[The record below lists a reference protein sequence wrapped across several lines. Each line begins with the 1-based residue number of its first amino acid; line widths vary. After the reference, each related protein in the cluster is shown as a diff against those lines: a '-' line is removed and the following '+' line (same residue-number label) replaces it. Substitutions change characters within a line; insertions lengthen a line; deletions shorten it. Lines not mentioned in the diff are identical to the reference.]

1 MRSIPYSRI
10 ERGIAAIAGIDPSNL
25 LSHEKVMISEYVNDA
40 TKYVWDYYPWP
51 ESTITEIRY
60 FRPEWDEAEDYVIG
74 DEVFYKG
81 RYWRIWGDE
90 TSEGTKW
97 EEQQEDYEEQNGRWS
112 EGKNPRDEFL
122 WHEIGDYDLNEEW
135 REDGVYYVGAK
146 IRYEEKTY
154 LCIKQLNGTTPSG
167 LKGVNYSVDEI
178 TPLNGTYF
186 MEIETKFERAIN
198 YEQAGKDVIGTMI
211 SAHTEDPRYEETEP
225 LNWVEGADG
234 IYVQTPETV
243 NFIWMRY
250 RKEAP
255 EYSENTP
262 DNPVLNFLAPAIKAY
277 AYRSFLVADGQHEKA
292 QLQDLQALDLLVR
305 EVDKL
310 NHQQDRGQA
319 GTIYSEPY
327 RRITVKG
334 NVYTEPTDEKIA
346 TLYHRGVDVDIA
358 FDLKKKVEFSV
369 FRLKTGTSTSEFKL
383 FTIHAN
389 IRGQIGSEK
398 LTLVERNIS
407 QSFSFGA
414 GSSGFRIHNKNV
426 STGFTFKLVAGTA
439 TWTSDLLWENADVLW
454 DSPDQQDTFT
464 AKVHNRNAS
473 SSFGF
478 GLSAGSAGYESTLQW
493 QNADVDW
500 GNAGGTLHE
509 GLTSSE
515 IDFSTNQITFT
526 KIQSLWSTNTSR
538 WQVSILNWGG

>member
-10 ERGIAAIAGIDPSNL
+10 ERGIAAIAGIDPNNL

-51 ESTITEIRY
+51 ESTVTEIRY
-60 FRPEWDEAEDYVIG
+60 FKPEYDEGQDYKIG

-81 RYWRIWGDE
+81 RYWRKWGDN
-90 TSEGTKW
+90 SEGDW
-97 EEQQEDYEEQNGRWS
+97 EQQQDYFEFLNSRWS
-112 EGKNPRDEFL
+112 QDENPRDEFV
-122 WHEIGDYDLNEEW
+122 WHEIGDFDVNEEW
-135 REDGVYYVGAK
+135 REDGIYYVGAK
-146 IRYEEKTY
+146 IEYEGKTY
-154 LCIKQLNGTTPSG
+154 LCIRQLDYSTDSN
-167 LKGVNYSVDEI
+167 LRGVNYLVDGL
-178 TPLNGTYF
+178 TPLDAYYF
-186 MEIETKFERAIN
+186 MEIDTKFERVIE
-198 YEQAGKDVIGTMI
+198 YDQAGMNVIGTMI

-225 LNWVEGADG
+225 LNWVEGAEG

-327 RRITVKG
+327 RRVTVKG
-334 NVYTEPTDEKIA
+334 NVHTEPTDEKIA
-346 TLYHRGVDVDIA
+346 TLYHRGVDVDIT
-358 FDLKKKVEFSV
+358 FDLKKKVEFRI
-369 FRLKTGTSTSEFKL
+369 FKLKVGTSTSEFKF

-389 IRGQIGSEK
+389 IEGQIEGK
-398 LTLVERNIS
+398 QYDAVFRNASTSI
-407 QSFSFGA
+407 SFGA
-414 GSSGFRIHNKNV
+414 GSSAFRIHNKNV
-426 STGFTFKLVAGTA
+426 STGLTFEVVVGTA

-464 AKVHNRNAS
+464 AQVHNRNAS

-478 GLSAGSAGYESTLQW
+478 RLSAGSAGYESTLQW

-509 GLTSSE
+509 GLTSPQ
-515 IDFSTNQITFT
+515 INFSTNQITFT
-526 KIQSLWSTNTSR
+526 KSQSLWSTNTSH
-538 WQVSILNWGG
+538 WQVTSLNWGG

>member
-1 MRSIPYSRI
+1 VRSIPYSRI

-25 LSHEKVMISEYVNDA
+25 LDHEKVMISEYVNDA
-40 TKYVWDYYPWP
+40 SKYVWDYYPWP
-51 ESTITEIRY
+51 EATVTEIRY
-60 FRPEWDEAEDYVIG
+60 FRPEYDESVDYVIG

-81 RYWRIWGDE
+81 RYWRKWANN
-90 TSEGTKW
+90 EGEESDW
-97 EEQQEDYEEQNGRWS
+97 QEQQENYEDQNGRWS
-112 EGKNPRDEFL
+112 EGQNPRDEFI
-122 WHEIGDYDLNEEW
+122 WHEIGDFDLNEEW

-146 IRYEEKTY
+146 IEYEEKTY

-167 LKGVNYSVDEI
+167 LRGVNYSVDEI
-178 TPLNGTYF
+178 TPKDGTYF
-186 MEIETKFERAIN
+186 MEIETKFERVID
-198 YEQAGKDVIGTMI
+198 YEQAGKNVIGTMI
-211 SAHTEDPRYEETEP
+211 SAHTEDPRYEDTTP
-225 LNWVEGADG
+225 LNWVEGAEG
-234 IYVQTPETV
+234 IYVETPETV

-262 DNPVLNFLAPAIKAY
+262 ENPVLNFLAPAIKAY

-319 GTIYSEPY
+319 GTIFSEPY
-327 RRITVKG
+327 RRVTVKG

-426 STGFTFKLVAGTA
+426 STGITFKLVAGTA

-454 DSPDQQDTFT
+454 DSPDQQDTYT
-464 AKVHNRNAS
+464 AQVHNRNAS

-478 GLSAGSAGYESTLQW
+478 NLSAGSAGYESTLQW

-509 GLTSSE
+509 GLTSSQ
-515 IDFSTNQITFT
+515 FNLSTNQITFT

>member
-10 ERGIAAIAGIDPSNL
+10 ERGIAAIAGIDPNNL

-51 ESTITEIRY
+51 ESTVTEIRY
-60 FRPEWDEAEDYVIG
+60 FKPEYDEGQDYKIG

-81 RYWRIWGDE
+81 RYWRKWGDN
-90 TSEGTKW
+90 SEGDW
-97 EEQQEDYEEQNGRWS
+97 EQQQTYYEFLNSRWS
-112 EGKNPRDEFL
+112 QSENPRDEFV
-122 WHEIGDYDLNEEW
+122 WHEIGDFDVNEEW
-135 REDGVYYVGAK
+135 REDGIYYVGAK
-146 IRYEEKTY
+146 IEYEGKTY
-154 LCIKQLNGTTPSG
+154 LCIRQLDYSTDSN
-167 LKGVNYSVDEI
+167 LRGVNYLVDGL
-178 TPLNGTYF
+178 TPLDAYYF
-186 MEIETKFERAIN
+186 MEIDTKFERVIE
-198 YEQAGKDVIGTMI
+198 YDQAGMNVIGTMI

-225 LNWVEGADG
+225 LNWVEGAEG

-327 RRITVKG
+327 RRVTVKG
-334 NVYTEPTDEKIA
+334 NVHTEPTDEKIA
-346 TLYHRGVDVDIA
+346 TLFHRGVDVDIT
-358 FDLKKKVEFSV
+358 FDLKKKVEFRI
-369 FRLKTGTSTSEFKL
+369 FKLKVGTSTSEFKF

-389 IRGQIGSEK
+389 IEGQIEGK
-398 LTLVERNIS
+398 KYDAVFRNASTSI
-407 QSFSFGA
+407 SFGA
-414 GSSGFRIHNKNV
+414 GSSSFLIHNKNV
-426 STGFTFKLVAGTA
+426 STGLTFEVVVGTA

-464 AKVHNRNAS
+464 AQVHNRNAS

-478 GLSAGSAGYESTLQW
+478 RLSAGSAGYESTLQW

-509 GLTSSE
+509 GLTSPQ
-515 IDFSTNQITFT
+515 INFSTNQITFT
-526 KIQSLWSTNTSR
+526 KSQSLWATNTSH
-538 WQVSILNWGG
+538 WQVTSLNWGG

>member
-25 LSHEKVMISEYVNDA
+25 LDHEKVMISEYVNDA
-40 TKYVWDYYPWP
+40 SKYVWDYYPWP

-60 FRPEWDEAEDYVIG
+60 FKPEYDERQDYKIG

-81 RYWRIWGDE
+81 RYWRKWGDN
-90 TSEGTKW
+90 SEGDW
-97 EEQQEDYEEQNGRWS
+97 EQQQNYFEFINSRWS
-112 EGKNPRDEFL
+112 QSENPRDEFV
-122 WHEIGDYDLNEEW
+122 WHEIGDFDANEEW
-135 REDGVYYVGAK
+135 REDGIYYVGAK
-146 IRYEEKTY
+146 IEYQGKTY
-154 LCIKQLNGTTPSG
+154 LCISQLDYSTDSK
-167 LKGVNYSVDEI
+167 LRGVNYLVDGLS
-178 TPLNGTYF
+178 PLDARYF
-186 MEIETKFERAIN
+186 MEIDTKFERVIE
-198 YEQAGKDVIGTMI
+198 YDQAGVNVIGTMI
-211 SAHTEDPRYEETEP
+211 SAHTEDPRYEDTTP
-225 LNWVEGADG
+225 LNWVEGAEG
-234 IYVQTPETV
+234 IYVETPETV

-327 RRITVKG
+327 RRVTVKG
-334 NVYTEPTDEKIA
+334 NVHTEPTDEKIA
-346 TLYHRGVDVDIA
+346 TLYHRGVDVDIT
-358 FDLKKKVEFSV
+358 FDLKKKVEFEI
-369 FRLKTGTSTSEFKL
+369 FKLKTGTSTSEFKF

-389 IRGQIGSEK
+389 IEGQIEGK
-398 LTLVERNIS
+398 QYDAVYRNASTSI
-407 QSFSFGA
+407 SFGA
-414 GSSGFRIHNKNV
+414 GSSAFRIHNKNV
-426 STGFTFKLVAGTA
+426 STGLTFEVVVGTA

-464 AKVHNRNAS
+464 AQVHNRNAS

-478 GLSAGSAGYESTLQW
+478 RLSAGSAGYESTLQW

-526 KIQSLWSTNTSR
+526 KIQSLWSTNTSL
-538 WQVSILNWGG
+538 WQVTSLNWGG

>member
-10 ERGIAAIAGIDPSNL
+10 ERGIAAIAGIDPNNL

-60 FRPEWDEAEDYVIG
+60 FRPEWDEGGEYVVG

-81 RYWRIWGDE
+81 RYWRKWGEDTE
-90 TSEGTKW
+90 TERQW
-97 EEQQEDYEEQNGRWS
+97 QEQQENYEEQNGRWS

-122 WHEIGDYDLNEEW
+122 WHEIGDFDVNEEW

-146 IRYEEKTY
+146 IAYEGKTY
-154 LCIKQLNGTTPSG
+154 LCIKQLNGTTSSR
-167 LKGVNYSVDEI
+167 LTGVNYVSDEI

-186 MEIETKFERAIN
+186 MEIDTKFERVID
-198 YEQAGKDVIGTMI
+198 YEQAGMNVIGTMI

-225 LNWVEGADG
+225 LNWVEGAEG

-346 TLYHRGVDVDIA
+346 TIYHRGVDVDIA
-358 FDLKKKVEFSV
+358 FDLKKKVEFEI
-369 FRLKTGTSTSEFKL
+369 FTLKTGTSTSEFKF
-383 FTIHAN
+383 FTIYAN
-389 IRGQIGSEK
+389 IEGQIEGK
-398 LTLVERNIS
+398 QYDAVFRNASASI
-407 QSFSFGA
+407 SFGA
-414 GSSGFRIHNKNV
+414 GSSSFLIHNKNV
-426 STGFTFKLVAGTA
+426 STGLTFEMVVGTA

-464 AKVHNRNAS
+464 AQVHSRNAS

-478 GLSAGSAGYESTLQW
+478 NLSAGSAGYESSLRW
-493 QNADVDW
+493 EDADVDW

-509 GLTSSE
+509 GLTNSQ
-515 IDFSTNQITFT
+515 INFSTNQITFT
-526 KIQSLWSTNTSR
+526 KSQLLWDADTSQ
-538 WQVSILNWGG
+538 WQTKNINWEG

>member
-25 LSHEKVMISEYVNDA
+25 LDHEKVMISEYVNDA
-40 TKYVWDYYPWP
+40 SKYVWDYYPWP

-60 FRPEWDEAEDYVIG
+60 FKPEYDERQDYKIG

-81 RYWRIWGDE
+81 RYWRKWGDN
-90 TSEGTKW
+90 SEGDW
-97 EEQQEDYEEQNGRWS
+97 EQQQNYFEFINSRWS
-112 EGKNPRDEFL
+112 QSENPRDEFV
-122 WHEIGDYDLNEEW
+122 WHEIGDFDANEEW
-135 REDGVYYVGAK
+135 REDGIYYVGAK
-146 IRYEEKTY
+146 IEYQGKTY
-154 LCIKQLNGTTPSG
+154 LCISQLDYSTDSK
-167 LKGVNYSVDEI
+167 LRGVNCLVDGLS
-178 TPLNGTYF
+178 PLDARYF
-186 MEIETKFERAIN
+186 MEIDTKFERVIE
-198 YEQAGKDVIGTMI
+198 YDQAGVNVIGTMI
-211 SAHTEDPRYEETEP
+211 SAHTEDPRYEDTTP
-225 LNWVEGADG
+225 LNWVEGAEG
-234 IYVQTPETV
+234 IYVETPETV

-327 RRITVKG
+327 RRVTVKG
-334 NVYTEPTDEKIA
+334 NVHTEPTDEKIA
-346 TLYHRGVDVDIA
+346 TLYHRGVDVDIT
-358 FDLKKKVEFSV
+358 FDLKKKVEFEI
-369 FRLKTGTSTSEFKL
+369 FKLKTGTSTSEFKF

-389 IRGQIGSEK
+389 IEGQIEGK
-398 LTLVERNIS
+398 QYDAVYRNASTSI
-407 QSFSFGA
+407 SFGA
-414 GSSGFRIHNKNV
+414 GSSAFRIHNKNV
-426 STGFTFKLVAGTA
+426 STGLTFEVVVGTA

-464 AKVHNRNAS
+464 AQVHNRNAS

-478 GLSAGSAGYESTLQW
+478 RLSAGSAGYESTLQW

-526 KIQSLWSTNTSR
+526 KIQSLWSTNSSL
-538 WQVSILNWGG
+538 WQVTSLNWGG

>member
-1 MRSIPYSRI
+1 
-10 ERGIAAIAGIDPSNL
+10 
-25 LSHEKVMISEYVNDA
+25 MISEYVNDA
-40 TKYVWDYYPWP
+40 SKYVWDYYPWP

-60 FRPEWDEAEDYVIG
+60 FKPEYDERQDYKIG

-81 RYWRIWGDE
+81 RYWRKWGDN
-90 TSEGTKW
+90 SEGDW
-97 EEQQEDYEEQNGRWS
+97 EQQQNYFEFINSRWS
-112 EGKNPRDEFL
+112 QSENPRDEFV
-122 WHEIGDYDLNEEW
+122 WHEIGDFDANEEW
-135 REDGVYYVGAK
+135 REDGIYYVGAK
-146 IRYEEKTY
+146 IEYEGKTY
-154 LCIKQLNGTTPSG
+154 LCISQLDYSTDSK
-167 LKGVNYSVDEI
+167 LRGVNYLVDGLS
-178 TPLNGTYF
+178 PLDARYF
-186 MEIETKFERAIN
+186 MEIDTKFERVIE
-198 YEQAGKDVIGTMI
+198 YDQAGVNVIGTMI
-211 SAHTEDPRYEETEP
+211 SAHTEDPRYEDTTP
-225 LNWVEGADG
+225 LNWVEGAEG
-234 IYVQTPETV
+234 IYVETPETV

-327 RRITVKG
+327 RRVTVKG
-334 NVYTEPTDEKIA
+334 NVHTEPTDEKIA
-346 TLYHRGVDVDIA
+346 TLYHRGVDVDIT
-358 FDLKKKVEFSV
+358 FDLKKKVEFEI
-369 FRLKTGTSTSEFKL
+369 FKLKTGTSTSEFKF

-389 IRGQIGSEK
+389 IEGQIEGK
-398 LTLVERNIS
+398 QYDAVYRNASTSI
-407 QSFSFGA
+407 SFGA
-414 GSSGFRIHNKNV
+414 GSSAFRIHNKNV
-426 STGFTFKLVAGTA
+426 STGLTFEVVVGTA

-464 AKVHNRNAS
+464 AQVHNRNAS

-478 GLSAGSAGYESTLQW
+478 RLSAGSAGYESTLQW

-526 KIQSLWSTNTSR
+526 KIQSLWSTNSSL
-538 WQVSILNWGG
+538 WQVTSLNWGG